1 MLEYGC
7 LNDSRETLM
16 KLRKAVIPAAGLGTR
31 ILPASKV
38 VPKEL
43 LPLVDRPVIHYIVE
57 EALQAGFTDII
68 FVTAPDKDLIRNYFS
83 TSTNLTRILVN
94 AGKEHLLDSVTSL
107 MESARFTYV
116 QQAIPLGL
124 GHAVLMAREAVGN
137 EAFAVLLPDDLILD
151 AQNSIQLLAQVHART
166 LTSVLAVQT
175 ITQDLISSYGII
187 RPSAEQDCAIKVS
200 GLVEKPTAKEAPSN
214 LGVVGRY
221 ILTPKIFD
229 LLEDTSPGAGN
240 EIQLT
245 DALHRLLEHEDIYAR
260 NLPGTRYDTGSP
272 LGLLKANIAVALR
285 RKDLS
290 SQAALA
296 LSEELTM
303 TKRC

>member
-1 MLEYGC
+1 
-7 LNDSRETLM
+7 M

-57 EALQAGFTDII
+57 EALQAGFTHII
-68 FVTAPDKDLIRNYFS
+68 FITAPDKNLIRNYFS
-83 TSTNLTRILVN
+83 TSTKLTGILAN

-116 QQAIPLGL
+116 EQEIPLGL

-151 AQNSIQLLAQVHART
+151 AQNSMQLLTQVHART

-175 ITQDLISSYGII
+175 VTQDLISSYGII
-187 RPSAEQDCAIKVS
+187 QPSVEQDCEIKVS
-200 GLVEKPTAKEAPSN
+200 GLVEKPTPKEAPSN
-214 LGVVGRY
+214 FGVIGRY

-229 LLEDTSPGAGN
+229 LLEDTSPGTGN

-245 DALHRLLEHEDIYAR
+245 DALNRLLEHEDVYAR

-272 LGLLKANIAVALR
+272 LGLLKANVAVALR
-285 RKDLS
+285 RKDVS

-303 TKRC
+303 TRRC